1 MPKQKQKQEEQA
13 EPRTA
18 EQVAEELKRLEEA
31 VSYLPIL
38 PIRNEHR
45 SCQLIGWL
53 IPRRL
58 PSLSLNQAPLP
69 KRLPSLSL
77 TSAMSLTV
85 LKSGKS
91 YSSNTTP
98 RTRSHSTVASMS
110 FTSHDI

>member
-1 MPKQKQKQEEQA
+1 MMPGLLEAPAILCPLILSFRESNFSEECDFSDSRCQD
-13 EPRTA
+13 RD
-18 EQVAEELKRLEEA
+18 
-31 VSYLPIL
+31 
-38 PIRNEHR
+38 R
-45 SCQLIGWL
+45 SCQLIGWP

-69 KRLPSLSL
+69 NRLPSLSL

-85 LKSGKS
+85 LKPETS

-98 RTRSHSTVASMS
+98 RPRSHSTVASMS